1 LTGKPQAT
9 ITLYNYVKYEPW
21 KYTKYCCDVGIQKFV
36 ANVGHRV
43 FEGYWQSE
51 STGWPSINT
60 LDLCSDNIQDHGQYR
75 DDIPGGFHILSGC
88 TEMTV
93 DIFNNNHI
101 ALHDPVGDS
110 IFLERGDQSYPPI
123 IGGHPNYTQS
133 KGCLAPSF
141 WYNGECHVVQ
151 PLPKPLATTS
161 VHCYEAPRSIGKV
174 ERCESGDWIPVKK

>member
-1 LTGKPQAT
+1 MTGKPQAT

-21 KYTKYCCDVGIQKFV
+21 KYTKYCCDVGIQKFI

-51 STGWPSINT
+51 STGWPSPNT

-101 ALHDPVGDS
+101 A
-110 IFLERGDQSYPPI
+110 SYPRQPMRDNSRRKRDNFQAVLCW
-123 IGGHPNYTQS
+123 IGLTKIY
-133 KGCLAPSF
+133 
-141 WYNGECHVVQ
+141 
-151 PLPKPLATTS
+151 
-161 VHCYEAPRSIGKV
+161 
-174 ERCESGDWIPVKK
+174 